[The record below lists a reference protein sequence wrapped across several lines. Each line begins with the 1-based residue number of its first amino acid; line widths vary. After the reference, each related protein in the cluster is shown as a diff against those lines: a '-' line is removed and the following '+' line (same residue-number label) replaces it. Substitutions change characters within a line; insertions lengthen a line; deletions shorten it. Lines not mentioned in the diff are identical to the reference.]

1 MFDSIRRTL
10 PLILCIVP
18 VAIAA
23 CGRGDA
29 EVEASTPATEAAL
42 GANEVVIH
50 ARDFAFDAP
59 DTIQSG
65 PTTFRLVNEGPDLH
79 HVQLVRLEGGH
90 SFDDLM
96 KYMAANGQPPAWS
109 VEVGGP
115 NTPNPGA
122 ESNGSLDLKPG
133 EYALLCVIPAP
144 DGQPHVMKGMSK
156 PLTVVPA
163 TGPARAM
170 PEADVVMTL
179 DDYSFAAAPE
189 IRAGQR
195 TIRVENRAAQ
205 PHEVLFAKLAPGKT
219 AADLLGWITKP
230 QGPPPADLLGGTTA
244 FRAGES
250 NTVSIDFQP
259 GEYALL
265 CFIPD
270 AGDGQPHV
278 AHGMVRQI
286 TVQ

>member
-1 MFDSIRRTL
+1 MM
-10 PLILCIVP
+10 P

-29 EVEASTPATEAAL
+29 EVEASTPAAEATL
-42 GANEVVIH
+42 GAHEVVIR

-65 PTTFRLVNEGPDLH
+65 PTTFRLVNEGPELH
-79 HVQLVRLEGGH
+79 HVQLFRLEEGH
-90 SFDDLM
+90 SFDDFM
-96 KYMAANGQPPAWS
+96 KHMAANGHPPAWS

-122 ESNGSLDLKPG
+122 ESNGSLDLQPG
-133 EYALLCVIPAP
+133 EYALLCVIPSA
-144 DGQPHVMKGMSK
+144 DGVPHVMKGMSK

-163 TGPARAM
+163 AGPARAM
-170 PEADVVMTL
+170 PEADVVMML
-179 DDYSFAAAPE
+179 NDYSFVATPE
-189 IRAGQR
+189 ISAGKR
-195 TIRVENRAAQ
+195 TIRVENQASQ

-219 AADLLGWITKP
+219 AADLLSWIEKP
-230 QGPPPADLLGGTTA
+230 QGPPPADILGGTTA
-244 FRAGES
+244 FKAGES

-270 AGDGQPHV
+270 AKDGQPHV